1 MENCTIPYIENIDDV
16 ENERIEIN
24 LEMENEENNNNIYKY
39 RFLMLLFIN
48 IILSILLIITN
59 DILFIFYIPL
69 IIVFSSYLFN
79 EELAKN
85 IPIINFVIMNTLSIL
100 IYSIFVLLVYK
111 KKYNFII
118 YLLLCVTNMIGLITY
133 HNYKLLL
140 ENVAI

>member
-1 MENCTIPYIENIDDV
+1 MENCTIPYIENIDNV

-24 LEMENEENNNNIYKY
+24 SEMENEENNNNNNNNIYKY

-79 EELAKN
+79 EEIAKN
-85 IPIINFVIMNTLSIL
+85 IHIINFVIMNTLSIL

-111 KKYNFII
+111 TKYNFII
-118 YLLLCVTNMIGLITY
+118 YLLLCITNMIGLITY
-133 HNYKLLL
+133 HNYKLFT
-140 ENVAI
+140 

>member
-1 MENCTIPYIENIDDV
+1 MENCTIPYIENIADV

-24 LEMENEENNNNIYKY
+24 LETESEENNNNIYKY

-69 IIVFSSYLFN
+69 IFIFSSYLFN
-79 EELAKN
+79 EEIAKN
-85 IPIINFVIMNTLSIL
+85 IPIINFIIMNTLSIL
-100 IYSIFVLLVYK
+100 IYAFFVLVY

-140 ENVAI
+140 ERVAI